1 VLLYSLNRNVWI
13 QDSKAFR
20 GFCRETEKKLK
31 FRSLDSHCTCCPLAL
46 AGKMT
51 FDGQRQQDAGDDRQ
65 KVAGMQESQWSK
77 EGQRVRSSM
86 MIGVAAGMLAAVC
99 VMSSASA
106 SDAILINFTSPHCG
120 PCQAMKPTLA
130 ELERNGIPVR
140 HVDVNSEASLA
151 RRYGIRKTPTLIVV
165 SGGKE
170 LTRLV
175 GIQTVAQLQ
184 RALGTNPSGP
194 LVQTGAKSR
203 GLNNIPAPMTRLA
216 PMGRGRSNL
225 DFESR
230 SPSQKQRQNL
240 TGETLTAATLTSGA
254 LAAGTSA
261 SMPASSEVMPS
272 LSLASAVQRAEAA
285 TVRLRVHDG
294 RGYGAGTGT
303 IIDVHGD
310 EALVLTCGHLFR
322 ENGGKGKVEVDLFV
336 GGETRTVQGRV
347 LDYDADDRDI
357 ALVTIR
363 PGFDVQPVPVIQG
376 GQKPR
381 TGQAVF
387 SFGCDRGDDP
397 TRRDTRITGVD
408 KYNQHLGIS
417 NIEIGGAP
425 IDGRSG
431 GGLFDESGRLIG
443 VCNAA
448 DYKNDVGIY
457 AGPGN
462 VHWQLDRV
470 NMASLYR
477 NDVGDQFA
485 SEPSEPESQAPI
497 RLASNQEVIV
507 IVRDRTNPA
516 GPTEVMTVR
525 QPSDALMQMIHQ
537 HAR

>member
-1 VLLYSLNRNVWI
+1 
-13 QDSKAFR
+13 
-20 GFCRETEKKLK
+20 
-31 FRSLDSHCTCCPLAL
+31 
-46 AGKMT
+46 M
-51 FDGQRQQDAGDDRQ
+51 
-65 KVAGMQESQWSK
+65 
-77 EGQRVRSSM
+77 RSSM
-86 MIGVAAGMLAAVC
+86 MVGVATGMLAAVC
-99 VMSSASA
+99 LLGNASA

-130 ELERNGIPVR
+130 ELERAGIPVR
-140 HVDVNSEASLA
+140 HVDVSSESSLA
-151 RRYGIRKTPTLIVV
+151 RRYGIRKTPTFVVV

-175 GIQTVAQLQ
+175 GIQSAAQLQ
-184 RALGTNPSGP
+184 QALGTNPSGP
-194 LVQTGAKSR
+194 LIQTGAKSR
-203 GLNNIPAPMTRLA
+203 AIDDIPAPLTRLA

-225 DFESR
+225 NFESR
-230 SPSQKQRQNL
+230 TPESNRFSNDQSQ
-240 TGETLTAATLTSGA
+240 TLTAASVA
-254 LAAGTSA
+254 PSAGR
-261 SMPASSEVMPS
+261 SEAMPS

-303 IIDVHGD
+303 IIDIHGE

-322 ENGGKGKVEVDLFV
+322 ENEGQGKIEVDLFV
-336 GGETRTVQGRV
+336 GGETRTVIGKV
-347 LDYDADDRDI
+347 LDYDAEDRDI

-363 PGFDVQPVPVIQG
+363 PGFSIQPVPVILD

-431 GGLFDESGRLIG
+431 GGLFDEEGRLIG

-470 NMASLYR
+470 NLASLYK
-477 NDVGDQFA
+477 NDRSNQIA
-485 SEPSEPESQAPI
+485 AAPSEAQPTTDPRVADPRFADPRVADPPI
-497 RLASNQEVIV
+497 RLASNQPLAGQPSVSQAAGDQEVIV
-507 IVRDRTNPA
+507 IVRDRNNPA
-516 GPTEVMTVR
+516 GASQVMTVR
-525 QPSDALMQMIHQ
+525 EPSSALMQMIHQ